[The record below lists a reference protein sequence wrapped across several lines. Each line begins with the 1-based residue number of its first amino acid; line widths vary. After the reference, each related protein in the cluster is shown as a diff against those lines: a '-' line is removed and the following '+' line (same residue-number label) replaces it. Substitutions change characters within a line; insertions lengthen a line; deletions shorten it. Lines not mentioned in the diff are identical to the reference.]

1 MTPGDIFLWGLVV
14 GVVSYRLWRLLAV
27 DQVTEPAR
35 AKVLYGHQLWSSK
48 AFTWL
53 ATMVECP
60 WCLGFWINLGVT
72 AGLVVWGP
80 LEWSAAV
87 AIACIGSTTTGL
99 LGKLDD

>member
-14 GVVSYRLWRLLAV
+14 GAVSYRLWRLLAV
-27 DQVTEPAR
+27 DKVTEPAR
-35 AKVLYGHQLWSSK
+35 DTVLYGHRLWNSK

-53 ATMVECP
+53 ANMVECP

-72 AGLVVWGP
+72 AGLVGQLV
-80 LEWSAAV
+80 EWPAAV
-87 AIACIGSTTTGL
+87 AVALIGSTTTGL

>member
-35 AKVLYGHQLWSSK
+35 ATVLYGHRLGSSK

-72 AGLVVWGP
+72 AGLVGP
-80 LEWSAAV
+80 LVEWPATVAV
-87 AIACIGSTTTGL
+87 ALIGSTTTGL